1 MTKNKK
7 TKLSTDAYDKAK
19 EFVEDIFLPLY
30 DRQTFNGCCAM
41 NELFAFPDDSDIRD
55 EIDDFNE
62 NSIYLADRINITSVK
77 KAMCEQWV
85 RNLQMLSKEK
95 YSYVMTFGI
104 KKQSI
109 IISTLRS
116 AAKSLNIKLTFSKF
130 MSKDGMRELLL
141 VTYLKTPKK

>member
-1 MTKNKK
+1 MTKSKK
-7 TKLSTDAYDKAK
+7 TKLSTDPYDKAK
-19 EFVEDIFLPLY
+19 EFVKNMILPIY

-41 NELFAFPDDSDIRD
+41 DELFGFPDDSVIRD

-62 NSIYLADRINITSVK
+62 NSHQINITVVK
-77 KAMCEQWV
+77 KAICEEWV
-85 RNLQMLSKEK
+85 RNLEMFSKEK